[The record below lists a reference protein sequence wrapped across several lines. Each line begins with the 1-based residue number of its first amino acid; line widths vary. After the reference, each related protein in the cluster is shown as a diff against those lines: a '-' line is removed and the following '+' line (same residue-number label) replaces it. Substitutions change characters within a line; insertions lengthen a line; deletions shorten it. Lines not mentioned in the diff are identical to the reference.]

1 MRIIF
6 TAIEDS
12 KLDQYY
18 RFACKE
24 MLTLA
29 QSLNQDDNNNYQG
42 AMTETSETTFI
53 SPKTNHTNTI
63 ASRMSIAVHNV
74 IDPHNI
80 KSVFAATIRPMH
92 DGKLM
97 LMITHQRNTQL
108 SKKDKKLQD
117 RLIQMIKKQV
127 PQDKLQ
133 IKLK

>member
-1 MRIIF
+1 
-6 TAIEDS
+6 
-12 KLDQYY
+12 
-18 RFACKE
+18 

-29 QSLNQDDNNNYQG
+29 QSLNQDDNNNYHG
-42 AMTETSETTFI
+42 AMIETSKTIFI
-53 SPKTNHTNTI
+53 SPKTNNTDTI

-74 IDPHNI
+74 IGPHNI
-80 KSVFAATIRPMH
+80 KSVFAATIRPTH

-108 SKKDKKLQD
+108 NKKDKKLQD
-117 RLIQMIKKQV
+117 QLIQMVKQQI